1 MVPDQG
7 SVPGP
12 VYNFS
17 HDRFLQGIKSTVF
30 VNAPAG
36 FYYTGDPGFPDRTGI
51 HNQWAH
57 FAPRL
62 GLAWDVT
69 RRIRG
74 SEKSRG
80 NPTHGQSDD
89 QAPAGVCSGPIIWSP
104 ARRGGVIRCAGRR
117 VAVPSLPAGRKVVS
131 LFSCHAAD
139 NL

>member
-1 MVPDQG
+1 MMTPRNHVTGRDVSAG
-7 SVPGP
+7 SKNSSIRYG
-12 VYNFS
+12 
-17 HDRFLQGIKSTVF
+17 
-30 VNAPAG
+30 
-36 FYYTGDPGFPDRTGI
+36 PDRDASEKPAAP
-51 HNQWAH
+51 HN
-57 FAPRL
+57 L

-131 LFSCHAAD
+131 LF
-139 NL
+139 